1 MPTEQRLTDHLFI
14 KVDGEDLP
22 AQAMNDLLEVTVD
35 SSLHLP
41 DAFTL
46 HLHDE
51 DLHWVDEGP
60 FVLGKEVEIA
70 AQPEGGGASRVL
82 FKGEIT
88 AIEPE
93 FDEGTLATLLVRGY
107 DRSHRLHRGRHS
119 AAYLQMT
126 DSDIAARV
134 AQDAGLRAQVD
145 ATSEVYEHV
154 LQHNQS
160 HMAFL
165 TGRARRIGYEVYV
178 EDRTLHFQSPPAGGD
193 ALELEW
199 GRQLRSF
206 RPCQSLLEQ
215 VDEVIVKGWDPG
227 TRQALT
233 GQAERGRTEP
243 QAGQG
248 DSGAESASAAFEAAR
263 RVVVDQPVTSQ
274 AEADTLAQALCDELS
289 GAYIEAEGWCYGLP
303 ELRAG
308 RQVRVAS
315 VGRRF
320 SGSYLVTSATHT
332 YRADSGYTTSF
343 AIHGRRNETILA
355 LLESPSAV
363 AGSAHAPVIGI
374 VTNNDDPE
382 GWGRVKVQ
390 FPWLSDDV
398 ESAWA
403 RVTGVG
409 AGPDRG
415 LYWLPEINDEVL
427 LVFEHG
433 DWNRPIVL
441 GGLWNGQ
448 DSPPI
453 PNSEALENGAVH
465 RRTLMT
471 RAGHKL
477 TLTDGAEEGV
487 VLETAG
493 GHRLT
498 LADQDQRVLLETAGG
513 LALTLDDGQREVT
526 LESSGDLTL
535 KAGANL
541 TIEATANLEL
551 KGQMFSLKG
560 NAKGEVDGGGMLDV
574 KGGLVKIN

>member
-51 DLHWVDEGP
+51 DLGWVDEGP

-70 AQPEGGGASRVL
+70 AQPEGGGSSRVL
-82 FKGEIT
+82 IKAEIT

-93 FDEGTLATLLVRGY
+93 FGEGTLATLLVRGY
-107 DRSHRLHRGRHS
+107 DRSHRLHRGSHS

-134 AQDAGLRAQVD
+134 AQEAGLRPQVD

-165 TGRARRIGYEVYV
+165 TERARRIGYEVYL
-178 EDRTLHFQSPPAGGD
+178 EDRTLHFQSPPSGGD

-206 RPCQSLLEQ
+206 RPRQSVLEQ
-215 VDEVIVKGWDPG
+215 VDEVIVKGWDPS
-227 TRQALT
+227 TRQTIT
-233 GQAERGRTEP
+233 GQAGRGSAEP
-243 QAGQG
+243 QTGQG
-248 DSGAESASAAFEAAR
+248 DSGAGTASAAFGSAR
-263 RVVVDQPVTSQ
+263 RVVVDQPVTTQ
-274 AEADTLAQALCDELS
+274 AEADSLAQALCDELS
-289 GAYIEAEGWCYGLP
+289 GAHIEAEGWCYGLP

-308 RQVRVAS
+308 RQVRITS

-320 SGSYLVTSATHT
+320 SGSYLVTSATHI
-332 YRADSGYTTSF
+332 YRAGSGYTTSF

-355 LLESPSAV
+355 LLGT
-363 AGSAHAPVIGI
+363 AGKDGGTTPAPVIGI
-374 VTNNDDPE
+374 VTNNDDPK
-382 GWGRVKVQ
+382 GWGRIKVR
-390 FPWLSDDV
+390 FPWISDDV

-427 LVFEHG
+427 LAFEQG

-453 PNSEALENGAVH
+453 PNHEALENGAVH
-465 RRTLMT
+465 RRTLVT
-471 RAGHKL
+471 RAGHRL
-477 TLTDGAEEGV
+477 TLTDGADEGV

-498 LADQDQRVLLETAGG
+498 LADQDQQVVVETSGG
-513 LALTLDDGQREVT
+513 LVLTLDDGQRKVT
-526 LESSGDLTL
+526 LESTGDLAL

-551 KGQMFSLKG
+551 KGQMFSLQG
-560 NAKGEVDGGGMLDV
+560 SAKGEVDGGGMLDV
-574 KGGLVKIN
+574 KGGMVKIN